1 MNEPIWMAV
10 DPADESGDY
19 TTVTAVVYRI
29 TGRLQYPTF
38 TLIGFRA
45 FILTATTPLNK
56 SCISGIGSD
65 DQSIKRGGI
74 VRLQLVTESPDEELP
89 F

>member
-1 MNEPIWMAV
+1 MNKPIWMAV

-19 TTVTAVVYRI
+19 TAVTAVVYRI

-45 FILTATTPLNK
+45 FILTGTTPLDK

-65 DQSIKRGGI
+65 EQGIRRGSI
-74 VRLQLVTESPDEELP
+74 VRMQLINDDDELS

>member
-29 TGRLQYPTF
+29 TGRLQYPNF

-45 FILTATTPLNK
+45 FILTGTTPLNK

-65 DQSIKRGGI
+65 DQGIRRGAI
-74 VRLQLVTESPDEELP
+74 VRMQLINDDDELS

>member
-29 TGRLQYPTF
+29 TGRQQYPTF
-38 TLIGFRA
+38 TLIDFRA
-45 FILTATTPLNK
+45 FILAGTTPLNK

-65 DQSIKRGGI
+65 DQGIRRGAI
-74 VRLQLVTESPDEELP
+74 VRMQLINDDDELP